1 MYPKLVSQVIVMTMV
16 KTMVRVLVVMT
27 NDDGDNNSKFDDDD
41 AGNGDGKDPPDNFS
55 FLERNMAGL
64 FAFSIPG
71 LTK

>member
-1 MYPKLVSQVIVMTMV
+1 
-16 KTMVRVLVVMT
+16 MT